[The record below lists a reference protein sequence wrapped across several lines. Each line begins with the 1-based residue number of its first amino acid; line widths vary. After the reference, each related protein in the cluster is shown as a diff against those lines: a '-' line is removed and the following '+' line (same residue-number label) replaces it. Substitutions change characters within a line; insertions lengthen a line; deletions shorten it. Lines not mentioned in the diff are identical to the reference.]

1 MCAAYRKTIGVIV
14 ICALCAF
21 AWAGN
26 ASKQSPAKITPTAA
40 GKQQSPGTAQPVS
53 PEAPELDELLL
64 ERLEKKINN
73 SEDFES
79 VVAFHRLLKKRMYLA
94 KKKAPAKEITDVDV
108 EILKTI
114 LAVNPKRSDV
124 VYDTLEQTW
133 DGKDDYFNVFISIFA
148 QLERYR
154 KHFRLHF
161 GQLKA
166 WEIYMKRHHRKVL
179 DQREKKEKAAR
190 LKAAA
195 RIKKKAATPTP
206 TPTASEA
213 EE

>member
-1 MCAAYRKTIGVIV
+1 MCATYRKTIGIIV

-26 ASKQSPAKITPTAA
+26 ASKQSPAKVTPTAPS
-40 GKQQSPGTAQPVS
+40 KEQSTGTVQPVS
-53 PEAPELDELLL
+53 PEAWELDEGLL
-64 ERLEKKINN
+64 ERLEKNSNN
-73 SEDFES
+73 PEDFES
-79 VVAFHRLLKKRMYLA
+79 LVAFHRLLKKRMYLA
-94 KKKAPAKEITDVDV
+94 EKKAPGKQITDVDV
-108 EILKTI
+108 EILKTF
-114 LAVNPKRSDV
+114 LTVNLKRTDV
-124 VYDTLEQTW
+124 VFDTLEETW
-133 DGKDDYFNVFISIFA
+133 DGKDDYFKVFISIFT

-166 WEIYMKRHHRKVL
+166 WEIYMKRQHRKVL
-179 DQREKKEKAAR
+179 DQRDKKEKAAR

-206 TPTASEA
+206 TPTASKA
-213 EE
+213 EK